1 MKSGLTRY
9 LNANEIRIYRDED
22 GELKL
27 RNSWAYTF
35 KKAVRSFPL
44 THPWRYIA
52 LLDEKDK
59 EIGIIEDLNK
69 LDKVS
74 RKVLKDELE
83 RMYFVPVI
91 TKIYEI
97 KEEFG
102 IFIWKTET
110 DRGSRIFEVA
120 HRERLKKAGNHFFIR
135 DADGNLYKID
145 NLENLDEHSKGL
157 IDI

>member
-9 LNANEIRIYRDED
+9 LDTDKIRIYRDED

-27 RNSWAYTF
+27 RNSRDYTI
-35 KKAVRSFPL
+35 KKAMRSFPL

-52 LLDEKDK
+52 FLDEKDN
-59 EIGIIEDLNK
+59 EIGIIENVNELEK
-69 LDKVS
+69 AS
-74 RKVLKDELE
+74 REVLKDELE
-83 RMYFVPVI
+83 RTYFVPVI
-91 TKIYEI
+91 TKINEI

-110 DRGSRIFEVA
+110 DRGPRTFEVA
-120 HRERLKKAGNHFFIR
+120 HRERVKKAGNHFFIK

-145 NLENLDEHSKGL
+145 NVENLDEHSKGL